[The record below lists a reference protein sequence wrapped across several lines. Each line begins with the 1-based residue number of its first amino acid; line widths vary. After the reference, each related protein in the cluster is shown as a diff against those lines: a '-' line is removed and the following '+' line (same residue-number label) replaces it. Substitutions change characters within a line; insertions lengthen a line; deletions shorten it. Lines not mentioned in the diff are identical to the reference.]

1 MYQGGHGRA
10 ERAPA
15 SRSTAVMMQLLP
27 CVVLA
32 GAHDAFTDE
41 AAGLPLVE
49 LVFR

>member
-1 MYQGGHGRA
+1 
-10 ERAPA
+10 
-15 SRSTAVMMQLLP
+15 MQLLP

-32 GAHDAFTDE
+32 AAHDAFTDE